1 MIRRYTDTIVSL
13 LHHYCITIA
22 SLLHNYCIT
31 IVSLSYHYCITIVS
45 LLHHYCITI
54 EMCSIYVDVCYKS
67 AVINVSILLTL
78 NMSLINI

>member
-1 MIRRYTDTIVSL
+1 MIRRYRD
-13 LHHYCITIA
+13 
-22 SLLHNYCIT
+22 T

-45 LLHHYCITI
+45 LLYHYCITIASLLYHYCITI